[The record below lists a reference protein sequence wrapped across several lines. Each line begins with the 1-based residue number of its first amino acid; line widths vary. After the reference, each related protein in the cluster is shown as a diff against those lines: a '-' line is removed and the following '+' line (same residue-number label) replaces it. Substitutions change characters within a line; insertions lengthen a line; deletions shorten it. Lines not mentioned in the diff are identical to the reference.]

1 MAVEKPTWIYKSE
14 GDWQTASEMNQLAQA
29 VITNATELSNAKD
42 DVANLSNDVT
52 DFDNRLSAI
61 EESETIKAVEE
72 DKPIVQVSMI
82 GTWTTSGGET
92 STSDNLILENG
103 YSVSWS
109 GYFKW
114 NSSTGYKN
122 PERTDGDLGSTLPF
136 DGQNSNT
143 TNITGITSNRSIIQN
158 LYAEKKGLLING
170 EKVVNA
176 TGEDKSYKSMT
187 VTFKHNLFKG
197 SVTSQTPT
205 GEQVSALT
213 GELVAS
219 RAKTVSGVTTSAGQY
234 YVYAYPQMLGDL
246 TSIIQNGSIPV
257 LSAFNKTNVTYINS
271 AGLSITL
278 NVYTS
283 ANDGAFT
290 NATLNFQ

>member
-1 MAVEKPTWIYKSE
+1 MAVETPTWIYKSE
-14 GDWQTASEMNQLAQA
+14 GDRQTASEMNQLAQA
-29 VITNATELSNAKD
+29 VIVNATELSNTKD
-42 DVANLSNDVT
+42 DVASLSIDVNNL
-52 DFDNRLSAI
+52 DNRLTTI
-61 EESETIKAVEE
+61 EESGGVKAIEE
-72 DKPIVQVSMI
+72 DKPVVPVSMT
-82 GTWTTSGGET
+82 GTWTISGGTT

-109 GYFKW
+109 GNFKW

-122 PERTDGDLGSTLPF
+122 PERTDGDLGSTLPL

-143 TNITGITSNRSIIQN
+143 TNITGITSNRSITQN
-158 LYAEKKGLLING
+158 LYAEKKGLLISG

-176 TGEDKSYKSMT
+176 TGEDRSYKSMT
-187 VTFKHNLFKG
+187 VTFKHNLFRG
-197 SVTSQTPT
+197 SVTSPTPT

-213 GELVAS
+213 GELVTS
-219 RAKTVSGVTTSAGQY
+219 KAKTVSGVTATAGQY
-234 YVYAYPQMLGDL
+234 YVYAYPQTLGDL
-246 TSIIQNGSIPV
+246 TSIIQNGSIQV
-257 LSAFNKTNVTYINS
+257 LSAFNKTNLIYTNA
-271 AGLSITL
+271 AGLSVTL

>member
-1 MAVEKPTWIYKSE
+1 MAVEKPTWLYKSE

-29 VITNATELSNAKD
+29 VITNATELSNTKD
-42 DVANLSNDVT
+42 EVANLSNNAT
-52 DFDNRLSAI
+52 NFDNRLTAI
-61 EESETIKAVEE
+61 EESEYIKTVEE

-82 GTWTTSGGET
+82 GTWTTSGGTT

-122 PERTDGDLGSTLPF
+122 PERTDGDLGSILPF

-143 TNITGITSNRSIIQN
+143 INITEITSNRSITQN
-158 LYAEKKGLLING
+158 LYAEKKGLLISG

-176 TGEDKSYKSMT
+176 NGEDKSYKSMT

-197 SVTSQTPT
+197 SVASPTPT
-205 GEQVSALT
+205 SEQVSALT

-219 RAKTVSGVTTSAGQY
+219 RAKTVSGVTIAAGQY
-234 YVYAYPQMLGDL
+234 YVYAYPQSLGDL

-257 LSAFNKTNVTYINS
+257 LSAFNKTNVTYTNA

>member
-1 MAVEKPTWIYKSE
+1 MAVEIPTWIYKSE
-14 GDWQTASEMNQLAQA
+14 GDKQTASEMNQLAQA

-42 DVANLSNDVT
+42 DVA
-52 DFDNRLSAI
+52 DFDNRLTAI
-61 EESETIKAVEE
+61 EVSGAIEKVEE
-72 DKPIVQVSMI
+72 DKPVVPVSMI
-82 GTWTTSGGET
+82 GTWTISGGAT

-103 YSVSWS
+103 YSVAWN

-122 PERTDGDLGSTLPF
+122 PERTDGDLGLTLPF
-136 DGQNSNT
+136 DGKNSST
-143 TNITGITSNRSIIQN
+143 TNITGITSSRSITQN
-158 LYAEKKGLLING
+158 LYADKKGLLING
-170 EKVVNA
+170 EKVINA

-187 VTFKHNLFKG
+187 VTFKHMLFKG
-197 SVTSQTPT
+197 LVTSTTPT
-205 GEQVSALT
+205 GEQVSALA
-213 GELVAS
+213 GELVTS
-219 RAKTVSGVTTSAGQY
+219 RAKTVSGVTATAGQY
-234 YVYAYPQMLGDL
+234 YVYAYPQALGDL

-257 LSAFNKTNVTYINS
+257 LSAFNKTNVTYTNA

>member
-1 MAVEKPTWIYKSE
+1 MAVEAPTWIHKSE
-14 GDWQTASEMNQLAQA
+14 GDKQTASEMNQLAQA

-52 DFDNRLSAI
+52 DFDNRLTAI
-61 EESETIKAVEE
+61 EESETIKTVEE
-72 DKPIVQVSMI
+72 DKPIVPVSI
-82 GTWTTSGGET
+82 TGTWTISGGDT

-143 TNITGITSNRSIIQN
+143 INITEITSNRSITQN
-158 LYAEKKGLLING
+158 LYAEKKGLLISG

-176 TGEDKSYKSMT
+176 NGEDKSYKSMT

-197 SVTSQTPT
+197 SVTNPTPT
-205 GEQVSALT
+205 SEQVSALT
-213 GELVAS
+213 GELVTS
-219 RAKTVSGVTTSAGQY
+219 RAKTVSGVTTTVGQY
-234 YVYAYPQMLGDL
+234 YVYAYPQELGNL

-257 LSAFNKTNVTYINS
+257 LSAFNKTNVTYTNA